1 MPCGDSCQDTGQIA
15 VGLDPIE
22 FAGFDQGGDDG
33 PVLRA
38 SIMSGEERVFTVEG
52 DGTDGALDGVGIQFD
67 ATVVEEPAQPIP
79 VFGDVFEGFSGRRLG
94 RDTGAVLDE
103 PDLKGI
109 DDWL

>member
-1 MPCGDSCQDTGQIA
+1 M
-15 VGLDPIE
+15 GLNPVE
-22 FAGFDQGGDDG
+22 FASFDQRRDDC

-38 SIMSGEERVFTVEG
+38 SIMSGKECVFAVQG
-52 DGTDGALDGVGIQFD
+52 DGADGAFDGIVVEFD
-67 ATVVEEPAQPIP
+67 AAIAEEPAQPIP

-109 DDWL
+109 DDGL